1 MSKLIKLNLGDI
13 ENIVKNTIN
22 EMMGDEPEMTG
33 DEPEDMDEPQ
43 DMGGQNNVPP
53 PLLIGR
59 DEKTGDI
66 VFYDTVHNKML
77 KRVKR

>member
-66 VFYDTVHNKML
+66 VFYDTINNKML